1 MSSKLHFRLVS
12 PERILFT
19 DDIDMVVIPG
29 EKGDFGV
36 LPSHSPL
43 VSLLRSGLVTIH
55 DASKIK
61 ERIYVSNGF
70 AHVTETECAV
80 MAEDSIFLE
89 EMDAEMLEKT
99 ILQAKKEL
107 EEARTEEEKNAL
119 KRDLD
124 YIHSKLDILKRLK
137 Q

>member
-12 PERILFT
+12 PERVLFT

-43 VSLLRSGLVTIH
+43 VSLLRPGLVTIH
-55 DASKIK
+55 DESEIK
-61 ERIYVSNGF
+61 ERVYVSNGF

-89 EMDAEMLEKT
+89 EMDTEMLEKT

-107 EEARTEEEKNAL
+107 EEARTEDERAAL

-124 YIHSKLDILKRLK
+124 YIHSKLELLRRLK

>member
-12 PERILFT
+12 PERVLFT

-43 VSLLRSGLVTIH
+43 ISLLRSGLVTIH
-55 DASKIK
+55 DAGKIK

-124 YIHSKLDILKRLK
+124 YIHSKLEILKRLK